1 LSHFT
6 EDQHLKITKKG
17 EIKLASL
24 EPSLQNSN
32 ASNYNDNQC
41 VNHYKYQHGEQL
53 KQYMWGQLKQY
64 IDESFQQNSNTHMKN
79 LLFLVF
85 HLMRS

>member
-1 LSHFT
+1 MTLPDARGSKGKVLVTLHRGST
-6 EDQHLKITKKG
+6 PEDYQKG
-17 EIKLASL
+17 EINLASL

-41 VNHYKYQHGEQL
+41 VNRYKDQHGEQL

-64 IDESFQQNSNTHMKN
+64 IDESF
-79 LLFLVF
+79 
-85 HLMRS
+85 